1 MNAKQRSFVTVR
13 NEVAKVM
20 FLQVSV
26 CPQGRC
32 LVRGCMVPGSGA
44 RSQGLSDPGG
54 VHGPG
59 EIPGPGGECLVPGER
74 GWYPSMH

>member
-1 MNAKQRSFVTVR
+1 MNMIKRQPISIVTVR

-26 CPQGRC
+26 CPQGGEVCPR
-32 LVRGCMVPGSGA
+32 
-44 RSQGLSDPGG
+44 G

-59 EIPGPGGECLVPGER
+59 VHGPRGVHGPEGLVPGSQGGGEV
-74 GWYPSMH
+74 GIPACTETDPLG